1 MNSNLKEDQNP
12 YMTEAITKNFIEE
25 DIYVFPTSFA
35 QQRLWFLDQFA
46 PNSPFYNI
54 PSAIRFQGNLD
65 VDVLEQCFR
74 EIVRRHETLRTTF
87 ATVDGQPVQVI
98 SPSASI
104 SMPKVDLQSI
114 PHEHRL
120 EEAIRLATEEAKTP
134 FNLSAGP
141 LIRVK
146 LLKLGDLDHVVLLNM
161 HHIISDGWSMSVLIQ
176 EIAVLYEAFLHH
188 QPSPLPELPIQY
200 ADFAQWQQEWLTG
213 ERLERQIAYWKKK
226 LDSNLP
232 ILELPTDRTR
242 PAVQTLNGDTYS
254 IKLPKLLSDQVKAFA
269 RQQDATLFMTLLAAF
284 KVLLHRYTGQT
295 DICVGSPIAN
305 RTRAEIEGL
314 IGFFVNTIV
323 LRTQPD
329 PDLSFSQF
337 LQQVKEV
344 TLEAYAN
351 QDVPFERLVEILQPD
366 RDMSHSSLF
375 QVMFILQNNPML
387 VDRELPGVSISTL
400 NINASTSTFDLT
412 LMFTEQPDGLSA
424 SVEYNTDLFNKDT
437 IIRLMEHYQV
447 LLENILRDPNQKIAQ
462 LPLLNEAEQKKL
474 LEEWNDTEADFPTH
488 SCIHQ
493 LFEQQVER
501 NPEADAVIFGDEK
514 LSYGELNR
522 KANQMA
528 HLLMQHGIGPGK
540 LVGICQEKSLDLIV
554 SVLATLKAGAAFL
567 PVDPSYPEERIAHML
582 EDAQVSAVLTFAQ
595 FQFIL
600 PSHTSQTILLD
611 TIDPQLE
618 KQCDENPTTSVTP
631 DHLAYI
637 IYTSG
642 STGKSKGVMVAHRS
656 VVNQYFA
663 WEKQF
668 ELGIKATCHLQ
679 MASFSFD
686 VFCGDLIRA
695 LGSGGKLVLCP
706 RELMLD
712 AEKLYQT
719 MIKHHIDI
727 AEFVPVV
734 LRNLIQYLE
743 KTNQDLSFLNV
754 LIAGSDVWYVGEYQ
768 KFLKFCGPQT
778 RLFNTFGLTEA
789 TIDSTYFEGQKT
801 SLSLDRVVPIGRP
814 FFNTTIYILDSNFNP
829 TPIGVP
835 GELFVGGAGVTY
847 GYLNR
852 PDLTAEKFIP
862 DPFAEKPGQR
872 LYRTG
877 DRARYLSDGNI
888 EFLGR
893 MDYQVKIRGFR
904 IELGEV
910 EATLGRYPDIQQ
922 AAVIVSGSNGQT
934 QRLVA
939 FLVAQNGL
947 QPSISELRAYLKN
960 HLPDYMIPAHFIW
973 LDEMP
978 LSPNGKID
986 RRALSAYDLGEAIG
1000 PKTDFVAPRN
1010 ATEQIIADIWQS
1022 VLGCQRVGCH
1032 DNFFE
1037 LGGHSL
1043 LATQVISR
1051 LREAFQTDVP
1061 LRVIFESPTV
1071 AELAEYFDRSLK
1083 SAQGVLPP
1091 AIVPVPRDW
1100 DLPLSFAQQRL
1111 WFLDQFEPN
1120 SPFYNIPNAVR
1131 LQGQLNIPVLRRTV
1145 QEIVRRHESLRTIF
1159 QVIDG
1164 KPHQTILPELNI
1176 PVRIVDLTQ
1185 IPSEQQQDV
1194 AFKLSLIESQQ
1205 PFDLSIGPLL
1215 RVTLLRLADHDHIVL
1230 VTMHHII
1237 SDEWS
1242 IQVFTKEIA
1251 AIYDAFLHGRPSPL
1265 PELSIQY
1272 ADYAYWQ
1279 QQWLRDEV
1287 LERQLNFWRQ
1297 QLDGIPD
1304 VLELPTDRP
1313 RPAVQTFR
1321 GDYQTFYFS
1330 EQLSEAI
1337 KTFSKR
1343 EGVTLFMTLLAGF
1356 QALLY
1361 RYSGQNDICVG
1372 TPIAN
1377 RTQAATE
1384 NLIGLFVNTL
1394 VLRAR
1399 FADGINFRE
1408 LVQQVKEA
1416 ALGAYMHQDLP
1427 FEKLVDALQP
1437 KRDTSHSPLFQVM
1450 FALQNNP
1457 TGQQQISVGLTAS
1470 PVETHLGSSKFDL
1483 TLFMQEEG
1491 NRLAGALE
1499 FNTDLFETSTIVRFI
1514 QHFEKLFSNMLDQPE
1529 RAIASVPV
1537 LSESERH
1544 RAIVEWNNTKID
1556 YRNSLL
1562 LPQWFETQVA
1572 RTPEAVAVI
1581 FGDHQ
1586 LTYRQLNQHANQLAH
1601 RLQRLGIGPEKIVA
1615 ICMERSLEAM
1625 IALFAVLKVGGAY
1638 MPIDPSYP
1646 KERIAYMLQDSR
1658 AAVVLSQ
1665 ARLLDRLPAEFQMAT
1680 TSQPDIATTICLDR
1694 DWPIISVE
1702 SEAELSVQLDG
1713 DNLAYVIYTSGS
1725 TGKPKGVMISHQA
1738 LMNYLLWCLK
1748 HYPITV
1754 EQGAL
1759 VHSSLAFD
1767 ATITGLFAPLIC
1779 GSSVYLTP
1787 ENEELDIVART
1798 LTRNPGFGLV
1808 KITPA
1813 HLQMLGEQIDP
1824 EKADELVQAFIIGG
1838 ENLTREHIHF
1848 WLEHAPHTKLINEYG
1863 PTETV
1868 VGCMN
1873 YLVPPNY
1880 RKTGSVPIGSPI
1892 GNVQIYLLDANLE
1905 PVPIGVAGE
1914 IYIGGAGVARGYLD
1928 RPELTAEKFLPDPF
1942 SQQPGARF
1950 YRSGDLAKYLPD
1962 GTIEF
1967 LGRVDHQVKIRGFRI
1982 ELGEIESALAEHPD
1996 VREVVVH
2003 AWQSDTT
2010 QRLVA
2015 YLVPKGSELPTTTEL
2030 REFLKKRLP
2039 EYMIPAAFVK
2049 MANLPLTSNGKIDR
2063 KALPQPDDER
2073 PALQNVFVAP
2083 RNHVEQTL
2091 AHIWRQVLGIE
2102 TIGIYDNFFEL
2113 GGDSILTIQVISRAR
2128 QAGIHLTPKQLFQ
2141 YPTIAG
2147 LAELAANELHIHAE
2161 QGLVSGPVPL
2171 TPIQRWFFELPIS
2184 ARHHWNQHIM
2194 LSVNERLNPIWL
2206 KKAIDALLH
2215 HHDALRMR
2223 FYFESDNWYQAIDG
2237 VDDPTPFCWI
2247 DLSNLSEQDQ
2257 LEAIEAQAAAIQ
2269 ASLNLSQGPLIRF
2282 ALFDRG
2288 RNQSARVL
2296 IVAHHLIIDFVSW
2309 QILLEDLISAYQ
2321 QLSQGTEVRL
2331 PAKTTSFQY
2340 WANKLTQYAQSPELL
2355 QQASHWE
2362 ALGTATARPIPL
2374 DFPDGQNTEASS
2386 RIITRRLSPE
2396 DTQFLLNVMPSTYRT
2411 PVMTVL
2417 LASLALSLRDLSGS
2431 EQIMIELEGHGRE
2444 LLFDDVDLS
2453 RTIGWFTVL
2462 SPVVFN
2468 LTGVKSPS
2476 DAVQVIKQQLNQI
2489 PQRGFGFGLLKYLA
2503 QQMDSL
2509 IAIKSVPQPEIIF
2522 NYFGQISSPSSE
2534 LGSFELAEEISGF
2547 DRSPENLRS
2556 HILEINGSVNQGQ
2569 LHLGWVYSENLH
2581 QRETIAKIA
2590 DQFIE
2595 HLIALIHHY
2604 QSGATVSF
2612 SSEDFQE
2619 FHWEE
2624 EDIQD
2629 IIGELSR
2636 LEG

>member
-1 MNSNLKEDQNP
+1 M
-12 YMTEAITKNFIEE
+12 
-25 DIYVFPTSFA
+25 
-35 QQRLWFLDQFA
+35 
-46 PNSPFYNI
+46 
-54 PSAIRFQGNLD
+54 
-65 VDVLEQCFR
+65 EQCLR

-87 ATVDGQPVQVI
+87 ATVNGQPVQVI
-98 SPSASI
+98 SPSATI
-104 SMPKVDLQSI
+104 SMPKVDLQAI

-134 FNLSAGP
+134 FNLSTGP

-146 LLKLGDLDHVVLLNM
+146 LIKLGKQDHVVLLNM

-200 ADFAQWQQEWLTG
+200 ADFAQWQQEWLAG
-213 ERLERQIAYWKKK
+213 ERLEQQIAYWKKK

-254 IKLPKLLSDQVKAFA
+254 TKLSKLLSDQVKTFA

-329 PDLSFSQF
+329 PDLTFSQY
-337 LQQVKEV
+337 LQQVKEI

-387 VDRELPGVSISTL
+387 VDRELPEVSISTL
-400 NINASTSTFDLT
+400 NINAGTSTFDLT

-437 IIRLMEHYQV
+437 IIRLMEHYRV
-447 LLENILRDPNQKIAQ
+447 LLENILRDPNQQIAH
-462 LPLLNEAEQKKL
+462 LPLISEAEQRKL
-474 LEEWNDTEADFPTH
+474 LEEWNNTEVDFPTQL
-488 SCIHQ
+488 CIHQ

-501 NPEADAVIFGDEK
+501 NPDAEAVIFGEQK

-528 HLLMQHGIGPGK
+528 RLLMQHGIGPGK
-540 LVGICQEKSLDLIV
+540 LVGICQEKSLELIV

-567 PVDPSYPEERIAHML
+567 PIDPSYPKDRIDHML
-582 EDAQVSAVLTFAQ
+582 EDAQVSAVLTFEQ
-595 FQFIL
+595 YQPVL
-600 PSHTSQTILLD
+600 LSQSVQTILLD
-611 TIDPQLE
+611 RIEPLLE
-618 KQCDENPTTSVTP
+618 KQRVENLTISATP
-631 DHLAYI
+631 DHLAYV

-642 STGKSKGVMVAHRS
+642 STGKSKGVMVPHRS

-668 ELGIKATCHLQ
+668 ELGTKATCHLQ

-706 RELMLD
+706 RDLMLD
-712 AEKLYQT
+712 VEKLYQT
-719 MIKHHIDI
+719 MIKHHVDI

-743 KTNQDLSFLNV
+743 KTNQNLSFLNV

-789 TIDSTYFEGQKT
+789 AIDSTYFEGQT
-801 SLSLDRVVPIGRP
+801 TTLSGDRVVPIGRP
-814 FFNTTIYILDSNFNP
+814 FSNTTIYILDSYLNP

-862 DPFAEKPGQR
+862 DPFANKLGQR

-877 DRARYLSDGNI
+877 DRARYLADGNI

-910 EATLGRYPDIQQ
+910 EATLGTYPDIQQ

-947 QPSISELRAYLKN
+947 QPTASELRAYLKN
-960 HLPDYMIPAHFIW
+960 HLPDYMIPAYFIW

-986 RRALSAYDLGEAIG
+986 RRALAAYDIDEFIE
-1000 PKTDFVAPRN
+1000 PRTDFVPPRT

-1022 VLGCQRVGCH
+1022 VLGCQRVGCYDH
-1032 DNFFE
+1032 FFE

-1043 LATQVISR
+1043 LATLVVSR
-1051 LREAFQTDVP
+1051 LRETFQTDVP
-1061 LRVIFESPTV
+1061 LRLIFESPTV

-1083 SAQGVLPP
+1083 SAQGLLPP
-1091 AIVPVPRDW
+1091 AIVPVPRNQ

-1131 LQGQLNIPVLRRTV
+1131 LQGELTIPVLRRTV
-1145 QEIVRRHESLRTIF
+1145 QEIVRRHELLRTVF

-1164 KPHQTILPELNI
+1164 KPHQTILPERNI

-1185 IPSEQQQDV
+1185 IPLDQQQAV
-1194 AFKLSLIESQQ
+1194 AFTLSLMESQQ

-1242 IQVFTKEIA
+1242 IQVFTREIA
-1251 AIYDAFLHGRPSPL
+1251 IIYDAFLHGRPSPL
-1265 PELSIQY
+1265 PELPIQY
-1272 ADYAYWQ
+1272 ADFAYWQ
-1279 QQWLRDEV
+1279 QQWLQGEV
-1287 LERQLNFWRQ
+1287 LERQLNYWKQ
-1297 QLDGIPD
+1297 QLDGIPGL
-1304 VLELPTDRP
+1304 LELPTDRP

-1330 EQLSEAI
+1330 EQLSQAI
-1337 KTFSKR
+1337 KAFGQR

-1356 QALLY
+1356 QALLH
-1361 RYSGQNDICVG
+1361 RYSGQDDICVG

-1377 RTQAATE
+1377 RTQASTE
-1384 NLIGLFVNTL
+1384 NLIGFFVNTL

-1399 FADGINFRE
+1399 FAEGISFRE

-1450 FALQNNP
+1450 FALQNTP
-1457 TGQQQISVGLTAS
+1457 TGKEQISVGLTAS
-1470 PVETHLGSSKFDL
+1470 PFETHLGSSKFDM
-1483 TLFMQEEG
+1483 TLFMQEDG
-1491 NRLAGALE
+1491 NHLAGALE
-1499 FNTDLFETSTIVRFI
+1499 FNTDLFDASTIARFI
-1514 QHFEKLFSNMLDQPE
+1514 QHFEMLFTNMLHQPDQ
-1529 RAIASVPV
+1529 AIGSVPI
-1537 LSESERH
+1537 LSEIERH

-1562 LPQWFETQVA
+1562 LPQWFEAQVA
-1572 RTPEAVAVI
+1572 RTPDAVAVV

-1586 LTYRQLNQHANQLAH
+1586 LTYRQLNHQANQLAH
-1601 RLQRLGIGPEKIVA
+1601 RLERQGIGPEKIVA
-1615 ICMERSLEAM
+1615 ICMERSLEVM
-1625 IALFAVLKVGGAY
+1625 IALFGVLKVGGAY
-1638 MPIDPSYP
+1638 VPIDPSYP
-1646 KERIAYMLQDSR
+1646 KERIDYMLLDSR
-1658 AAVVLSQ
+1658 AALVLSQ
-1665 ARLLDRLPAEFQMAT
+1665 SRLLDRLPAEFQMAS
-1680 TSQPDIATTICLDR
+1680 TSQPDMPRIICLDR
-1694 DWPIISVE
+1694 DWPSIATE
-1702 SEAELSVQLDG
+1702 SEAELSVQIDG

-1767 ATITGLFAPLIC
+1767 ATITGLYAPLLC

-1787 ENEELDIVART
+1787 ENEELDIVAQT
-1798 LTRNPGFGLV
+1798 LAQKPGFGLV

-1813 HLQMLGEQIDP
+1813 HLQMLGEQINA
-1824 EKADELVQAFIIGG
+1824 EMADELVQAFIIGG

-1848 WLEHAPHTKLINEYG
+1848 WLENAPYTKLINEYG

-1873 YLVPPNY
+1873 YLVPSNY
-1880 RKTGSVPIGSPI
+1880 RKIGSVPIGSPI
-1892 GNVQIYLLDANLE
+1892 GNVQIYLLDSNLE

-1950 YRSGDLAKYLPD
+1950 YRTGDLAKYLPN

-1967 LGRVDHQVKIRGFRI
+1967 LGRIDHQVKIRGFRI
-1982 ELGEIESALAEHPD
+1982 ELGEIESALAEHPAI
-1996 VREVVVH
+1996 REAVVQP
-2003 AWQSDTT
+2003 WQTDRV

-2015 YLVPKGSELPTTTEL
+2015 YLVPKNSELPSSTEL
-2030 REFLKKRLP
+2030 REYLKNRLP
-2039 EYMIPAAFVK
+2039 EYMIPASFVK
-2049 MANLPLTSNGKIDR
+2049 LANLPLTSNGKVDR
-2063 KALPQPDDER
+2063 KALPEPSDER
-2073 PALQNVFVAP
+2073 PVLQNEFVGASTP
-2083 RNHVEQTL
+2083 IEQTL
-2091 AHIWRQVLGIE
+2091 VQIWQQVLGLE
-2102 TIGIYDNFFEL
+2102 KIGIHDNFFEL

-2128 QAGIHLTPKQLFQ
+2128 QAGINLTPKQIFQ

-2147 LAELAANELHIHAE
+2147 LAELAANELYIHAE
-2161 QGLVSGPVPL
+2161 QGLVRGPVPL

-2184 ARHHWNQHIM
+2184 ERHHWNQHIM
-2194 LSVNERLNPIWL
+2194 LSVGERLNPNWL

-2223 FYFESDNWYQAIDG
+2223 FYFESDDWYQTNDG
-2237 VDDPTPFCWI
+2237 MDDPTPFCWI
-2247 DLSNLSEQDQ
+2247 DLSDLSEQDQ
-2257 LEAIEAQAAAIQ
+2257 QKAIESQAAAIQ

-2288 RNQSARVL
+2288 ADLSARL
-2296 IVAHHLIIDFVSW
+2296 FIVAHHLIIDFVSW
-2309 QILLEDLISAYQ
+2309 QILLEDFIAAYQ
-2321 QLSQGTEVRL
+2321 QLSQGAAVRL

-2340 WANKLTQYAQSPELL
+2340 WAIKLAQYAQSSELL
-2355 QQASHWE
+2355 QQVAYWE
-2362 ALGTATARPIPL
+2362 ALNTATAHPIPL
-2374 DFPDGQNTEASS
+2374 DFPDGQNTEASG
-2386 RIITRRLSPE
+2386 RVITRSLSPE
-2396 DTQFLLNVMPSTYRT
+2396 YTQFLLNVMPSAYRT

-2417 LASLALSLRDLSGS
+2417 LTSLVLTMRDFSGS
-2431 EQIMIELEGHGRE
+2431 DRIMIDLEGHGRE
-2444 LLFDDVDLS
+2444 SLFDDVDLS

-2462 SPVVFN
+2462 SPVAFN
-2468 LTGVKSPS
+2468 LTGVQSPS
-2476 DAVQVIKQQLNQI
+2476 DAIQAIKQQLNQI
-2489 PQRGFGFGLLKYLA
+2489 PQRGIGFGLLKYLT
-2503 QQMDSL
+2503 QQMDGL
-2509 IAIKSVPQPEIIF
+2509 IAIKSMPQPEIIF
-2522 NYFGQISSPSSE
+2522 NYFGQMSSPNSG
-2534 LGSFELAEEISGF
+2534 LDSFEPAEEIAGF

-2556 HILEINGSVNQGQ
+2556 HILEINGSVNQGR
-2569 LHLGWVYSENLH
+2569 LYLGWTYSENLH
-2581 QRETIAKIA
+2581 RQETIERMA
-2590 DQFIE
+2590 DRFIE

-2604 QSGATVSF
+2604 QSGATLSF
-2612 SSEDFQE
+2612 SSEDFHD
-2619 FHWEE
+2619 FHWKE